1 VVLGGL
7 RRGVAILGVAGM
19 AACSAPAVTA
29 APPKTN
35 GPPEPALIST
45 DPVLA
50 LVTPTGVVTEVLG
63 GEPGAWQVRTPC
75 GATAVVPNGQRIT
88 EATVVL
94 DPGHGGPVETG
105 AVGANQLLESALNL
119 AVAESAKRALEGEGI
134 SVVLTRTAEY
144 PVTIA
149 VRAALVNAL
158 KPKAAVSVHHN
169 GGPSEASS
177 KPGTEAYHQH
187 ASPESRR
194 LAGLIYEETVAYF
207 SRHQGV
213 RWRATATPG
222 VKPQL
227 SYQGQDYFGI
237 LRRTAGVP
245 TVLSEGLF
253 LSSSSS
259 EARLLARPDVQR
271 GEGEAIARALTRYLR
286 TDAPG
291 SGFIDSRPRGP
302 EGGPRNLSCVD
313 PPLW

>member
-1 VVLGGL
+1 M
-7 RRGVAILGVAGM
+7 AILGVAGM
-19 AACSAPAVTA
+19 AACSAPADSA
-29 APPKTN
+29 APISRTAPAA
-35 GPPEPALIST
+35 PALIST

-75 GATAVVPNGQRIT
+75 GKTATVADGERIT
-88 EATVVL
+88 EATVVI

-105 AVGANQLLESALNL
+105 AVGANELLESALNL
-119 AVAESAKRALEGEGI
+119 AVAESAKRALEAEGI

-144 PVTIA
+144 AVTIA
-149 VRAALVNAL
+149 TRAALVNAL
-158 KPKAAVSVHHN
+158 KPRAAVSVHHN
-169 GGPSEASS
+169 GGPSEASRR
-177 KPGTEAYHQH
+177 PGTEAYHQH
-187 ASPESRR
+187 ASAESRR

-222 VKPQL
+222 AKPQL
-227 SYQGQDYFGI
+227 NYQGQDYFGI

-291 SGFIDSRPRGP
+291 SGFIDSTPRGP

-313 PPLW
+313 PPLR

>member
-1 VVLGGL
+1 MVLGGL
-7 RRGVAILGVAGM
+7 RWGLAVLGVAGI
-19 AACSAPAVTA
+19 AACSAPVESAAPVKGAPTA
-29 APPKTN
+29 A
-35 GPPEPALIST
+35 PALIST

-50 LVTPTGVVTEVLG
+50 LVTPSGVVTEVIG

-75 GATAVVPNGQRIT
+75 GNTATVANGQRIT

-105 AVGANQLLESALNL
+105 AMGAGGLLESALNL
-119 AVAESAKRALEGEGI
+119 AVAESAKRALEAQAI

-149 VRAALVNAL
+149 VRASLLNAL
-158 KPKAAVSVHHN
+158 KPKAAVSLHHN
-169 GGPSEASS
+169 GGPSEAST
-177 KPGTEAYHQH
+177 KPGSEAYHQN
-187 ASPESRR
+187 ASVDSRR

-207 SRHQGV
+207 GRHRGV

-222 VKPQL
+222 AKPQL
-227 SYQGQDYFGI
+227 SYQGEDYFGI

-253 LSSSSS
+253 LSSSAA

-271 GEGEAIARALTRYLR
+271 GEGEAIARALTRFLR

-302 EGGPRNLSCVD
+302 EDGPRNLPCVE
-313 PPLW
+313 PSLR